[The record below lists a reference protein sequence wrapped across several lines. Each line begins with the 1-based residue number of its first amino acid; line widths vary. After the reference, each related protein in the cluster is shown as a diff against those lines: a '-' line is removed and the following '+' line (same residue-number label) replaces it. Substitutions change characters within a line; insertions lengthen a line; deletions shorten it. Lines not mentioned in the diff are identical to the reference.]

1 MQSSSPCIPPAA
13 WSQRKPS
20 HRKNFGTNSFDGR
33 PSDLGGLPTGPG
45 SDCRSGAK
53 ETREQRRS
61 PKEVIRRRV
70 DLAGRCSRGSERPYS
85 SLAARAGQNQWLLT
99 GQPCLATVKGR
110 PLFLPGITIPLLFC
124 SLKKIFVWMKS
135 SSPSSYYPPIVLQ
148 PLRLRHAPGADRS
161 LALGEPVVPR
171 RVWISSVK
179 LSEFLLAAY

>member
-13 WSQRKPS
+13 WRRRKPS
-20 HRKNFGTNSFDGR
+20 CGKNFGTNSVGGR

-45 SDCRSGAK
+45 SYCRSGAK

-61 PKEVIRRRV
+61 LEEVIRRRV
-70 DLAGRCSRGSERPYS
+70 DLACRCSRGSGRPYG

-124 SLKKIFVWMKS
+124 SLKKSLLDEVLLPFILLPPDRTSTPSASTCARGGSES
-135 SSPSSYYPPIVLQ
+135 SS
-148 PLRLRHAPGADRS
+148 R
-161 LALGEPVVPR
+161 
-171 RVWISSVK
+171 
-179 LSEFLLAAY
+179 